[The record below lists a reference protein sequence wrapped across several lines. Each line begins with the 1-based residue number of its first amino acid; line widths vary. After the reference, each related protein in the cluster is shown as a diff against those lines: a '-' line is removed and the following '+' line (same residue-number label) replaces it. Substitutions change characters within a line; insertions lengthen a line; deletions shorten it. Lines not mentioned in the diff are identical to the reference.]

1 MNELQKILVIGAGL
15 VGPSIMNRLTRA
27 LEPNEGRVITEEDLK
42 RIAQAEH
49 KRARKAERRMSQS
62 K

>member
-1 MNELQKILVIGAGL
+1 MNELQKILVIGGGL
-15 VGPSIMNRLTRA
+15 LGPSIMNRLTSA
-27 LEPNEGRVITEEDLK
+27 LEPKEGRIVTEADLK

-49 KRARKAERRMSQS
+49 KRARKEERRRSQS